1 MVNLQSVTKGLMAIA
16 LALLIEDGMLWL
28 DEPAHVAIPELNWRN
43 KSSITIRHLAT
54 HTSGFPAGHPD
65 WYASWKDRQPDEHA
79 YNPYVRH
86 ALMHRLAFDPG
97 SSQLYSD
104 LGACVLGEIIYRASG
119 QRVPDLLCER
129 VFQPLR
135 LQRIGWDF
143 GDDLAQDCA
152 HCVTEG
158 WTHQRVDT
166 REARQDGSV
175 WGGLI
180 SNARDLAAIGLLLL
194 REGELDGVRVLAPL
208 TVRMMTSCQM
218 PLPARGRFPHIG
230 LFWWPKGK
238 PPNHP
243 ELGHIVP
250 DGTYYHAG
258 AGHSAI
264 IVMPALDMVAVVLRN
279 RLGSPPGFIN
289 ARDYA
294 PFMDIVAASVEEP

>member
-1 MVNLQSVTKGLMAIA
+1 MVNLQSVTKGLTAIA
-16 LALLIEDGMLWL
+16 LALLLEDGTLWL
-28 DEPAHVAIPELNWRN
+28 DEPAHVHIPELNWRN
-43 KSSITIRHLAT
+43 KADITIRHLAT

-65 WYASWKDRQPDEHA
+65 WYASWKDRQLEEHPYA
-79 YNPYVRH
+79 PYVRH

-97 SSQLYSD
+97 TAQLYSD

-119 QRVPDLLCER
+119 QRVPDLLRKR
-129 VFQPLR
+129 VFQPLGLR
-135 LQRIGWDF
+135 RIGWDF
-143 GDDLAQDCA
+143 DGELVQDCA
-152 HCVTEG
+152 QCVAEG

-180 SNARDLAAIGLLLL
+180 SNARDLAVMGLLLL
-194 REGELDGVRVLAPL
+194 REGELDGVRVLGPL
-208 TVRMMTSCQM
+208 TVRTMTSCQM
-218 PLPARGRFPHIG
+218 GLPARGHFSHIG
-230 LFWWPKGK
+230 LFWWPKGE

-264 IVMPALDMVAVVLRN
+264 VVMPALDIVAVVLRN
-279 RLGSPPGFIN
+279 RLGSPSGFIN

-294 PFMDIVAASVEEP
+294 PFMDMVAVSVVAP